1 MHGLRKDRSRY
12 RGVRPGV
19 LILLLAGAG
28 LAALG
33 GCSGR
38 APAAS
43 ASPGT
48 WLQLN
53 DGSFTPVAGPS
64 AGAPVARAPWTVQS
78 RVADMGLLGDELFC
92 GVNGAGIAALGR
104 DADGGLRFT
113 YHPDRM
119 IFSHRT
125 ITTLIPR
132 QGSLVVHLYYNALL
146 NDVRPQD
153 LSLGGISLV
162 AWSPRQKDYA
172 FLVPPFQRKN
182 PDWEAVGF
190 AAESE
195 DSYDL
200 EWKYTDAS
208 ETRFQYTR
216 YHADSKTEDP
226 EDRDT
231 YLASLGTASIEG
243 SSVPSDLAV
252 FFAACRSRI
261 SAPAP
266 GTILQFSLRSR
277 ESPVKRSYRSRRESD
292 SAVVIPVFEE
302 GRTLIALLPG
312 GRLLSTTTG
321 GASAGGAPVEASLPR
336 LPEGFGYTDVVK
348 WGSSLVV
355 PWEEVAFTDVGR
367 AGILVYPLAG
377 R

>member
-1 MHGLRKDRSRY
+1 MHGLRKDRARH
-12 RGVRPGV
+12 RGIRPGV
-19 LILLLAGAG
+19 LTLLLAGAG

-33 GCSGR
+33 ACSGR

-64 AGAPVARAPWTVQS
+64 AAAPVPLAPWTVQS
-78 RVADMGLLGDELFC
+78 RVADMALLGDELFC

-104 DADGGLRFT
+104 DPDGGLRFT
-113 YHPDRM
+113 YHPDPL
-119 IFSHRT
+119 IFAHRT

-146 NDVRPQD
+146 NDARPQD

-162 AWSPRQKDYA
+162 AWSPPQKDYA
-172 FLVPPFQRKN
+172 FLVPPFQRRN

-231 YLASLGTASIEG
+231 FLASLGYLKGPPAVEKFLETA
-243 SSVPSDLAV
+243 
-252 FFAACRSRI
+252 
-261 SAPAP
+261 
-266 GTILQFSLRSR
+266 
-277 ESPVKRSYRSRRESD
+277 
-292 SAVVIPVFEE
+292 
-302 GRTLIALLPG
+302 
-312 GRLLSTTTG
+312 
-321 GASAGGAPVEASLPR
+321 AG
-336 LPEGFGYTDVVK
+336 K
-348 WGSSLVV
+348 
-355 PWEEVAFTDVGR
+355 
-367 AGILVYPLAG
+367 
-377 R
+377 